1 MKISCPQAK
10 VIGNICKQITYL
22 PEGIQNSTRELILS
36 AEFRSAKSLSDQI
49 GVLSSKGN
57 LTQQL
62 IGVLLECSKSTVHRY
77 HPNQIMK
84 KANMLLNFQEEKKNS
99 PNSILLIREE
109 EQVIN
114 WIIER
119 QKQFDCP
126 SPNEIRKYAALLRNK
141 RLNLERFDDILTR
154 DWWHNFKT
162 RYEGL
167 IGIKYAESRESARCN
182 VSHIAVEKYI
192 SNLLSAL
199 TTVKDPSQI
208 LNMDETGFHS
218 RIDKGRKRKCVFFR
232 QCESTVTF
240 SEEKNSTTLS
250 IICCINAA
258 GQTLEPLFITK
269 ENIKFKSKEL
279 NEIKHLLKI
288 AITPKGYANE
298 ESMIAWINLIL
309 KPYINNLRRFLNDEN
324 AIIYLIMDNC
334 SVHSTMNVAQNFNA
348 IPFFKIIWLPPNIS
362 HFLQMLDSS
371 FFGILKQYYRNIQNV
386 QTSPK
391 IEGKIIRAYKAFW
404 NASYPQNV
412 IRSWEQAGFS
422 YFIPNQGSWLIKL
435 NWTTVWELIKLNC
448 SDIEENPLFED
459 IS

>member
-84 KANMLLNFQEEKKNS
+84 KAKMLLNFQEEKKHS

-348 IPFFKIIWLPPNIS
+348 IPFFKII
-362 HFLQMLDSS
+362 F
-371 FFGILKQYYRNIQNV
+371 
-386 QTSPK
+386 
-391 IEGKIIRAYKAFW
+391 A
-404 NASYPQNV
+404 
-412 IRSWEQAGFS
+412 
-422 YFIPNQGSWLIKL
+422 
-435 NWTTVWELIKLNC
+435 
-448 SDIEENPLFED
+448 
-459 IS
+459 